1 MEEEGGGVAERLR
14 DRRPGQHEKE
24 GESSSVRYSFIFA
37 FLESSVDGIDV
48 VGRSYFYRRLTSA
61 QEVPDY
67 MIDNISFA
75 FMHDPVITRSGQS
88 YERSTIEKHLQTSPT
103 DPMTR
108 ETLHKS
114 DLRPNLAL
122 KQACEE
128 FLSENGWAVDW

>member
-1 MEEEGGGVAERLR
+1 
-14 DRRPGQHEKE
+14 
-24 GESSSVRYSFIFA
+24 
-37 FLESSVDGIDV
+37 
-48 VGRSYFYRRLTSA
+48 
-61 QEVPDY
+61 
-67 MIDNISFA
+67 MIDNISFS

-108 ETLHKS
+108 EPLHKS

-128 FLSENGWAVDW
+128 FLLENGWAVDW